1 MDISIVSGTYNRIS
15 YLKKMVQ
22 SVRQSLAS
30 IYGLKYE
37 IVLVDGF
44 SEDGTQGWCSSQPDI
59 RLIQHLE
66 LLGAVKAFN
75 DGAYAATGQYIILAN
90 DDIEFL
96 DNSIWLA
103 YTYMLNHPN
112 CGIGCFNQ
120 DRRRQHM
127 PDNHKDKY
135 GVEYMPVVV
144 NGKQQSWPYGQI
156 CIVPKWLGDKVG
168 WWCAP
173 NAFPKEPLHT
183 YGGDNELSSQ
193 VYNLGFKISPVP
205 GTKIHDGEADDQLR
219 IDNNIGGSKSPQAVR
234 GYHPDSAKWGDK
246 WHDTRKNL
254 TGPII
259 KDGPTISI
267 PSMDIRMKILYL
279 PIFEPGW
286 DVLKEQKR
294 GLREALARVG
304 IVHEYDYMQQHNGI
318 GKSQMMAEIMRICQ
332 EFNPSLIVTQ
342 LHNPDMINGG
352 DIHSLR
358 NAMLQTIFAN
368 WNGDYW
374 PEQQLKPEALELA
387 RSFDLNTTVNREVIE
402 KHQAQGINTQFWQ
415 IGWEPLGRGF
425 EPEIYH
431 DVVFLASGYSPKRQ
445 KLGQQLKSFRN
456 ITFGLYGPGW
466 PDGWAKGSNLYN
478 FQEACKIYRGGKIAI
493 GDSQWPESGFV
504 SNRVM
509 QVLAAGNCVLCHQ
522 WFKDM
527 DQLGL
532 IDGET
537 CIIWRDI
544 KELEKKL
551 VYYLDEDNGPERQK
565 IAIAGEL
572 LALERH
578 SFDVRVNE
586 LFTML
591 GIGTEIVMGNNWR

>member
-1 MDISIVSGTYNRIS
+1 MDISIVSGTYNRIA
-15 YLKKMVQ
+15 YLRKMVQ
-22 SVRQSLAS
+22 SIRNSITG

-37 IVLVDGF
+37 IVLVDGN
-44 SEDGTQGWCSSQPDI
+44 SQDDTQTWCLSQPDI
-59 RLIQHLE
+59 RLIQHDK

-75 DGAYAATGQYIILAN
+75 DGAYAATGQYVILAN

-96 DNSIWLA
+96 GNSIWLS
-103 YTYMLNHPN
+103 YVYMLEHPD

-127 PDNHKDKY
+127 PDDHKDKY

-144 NGKQQSWPYGQI
+144 DGKQQSWPYGQV
-156 CIVPKWLGDKVG
+156 CIVPKWPGDKVG
-168 WWCAP
+168 WGGDYLC
-173 NAFPKEPLHT
+173 T
-183 YGGDNELSSQ
+183 YGGDNEISSQ
-193 VYNLGFKISPVP
+193 IYDLGFKVFPISS
-205 GTKIHDGEADDQLR
+205 TKIRDNEADDDLR
-219 IDNNIGGSKSPQAVR
+219 KMNNVGGSKVPKEVR
-234 GYHPDSAKWGDK
+234 GYHPDSAAWGDK

-259 KDGPTISI
+259 KPHPLISS
-267 PSMDIRMKILYL
+267 PSPIEARMRILYL

-286 DVLKEQKR
+286 TVLKEQKR

-304 IVHEYDYMQQHNGI
+304 IVHEYDYMERFNAI
-318 GKSQMMAEIMRICQ
+318 GKVMMTRELISICR
-332 EFNPSLIVTQ
+332 EFKPSLVVTQ
-342 LHNPDMINGG
+342 LHNADMINGG
-352 DIHSLR
+352 DIQGLKI
-358 NAMLQTIFAN
+358 LVPQCKFAN

-374 PEQQLKPEALELA
+374 PEQQLKSEALELA
-387 RSFDLNTTVNREVIE
+387 GSFDINTTVNREVIE
-402 KHQAQGINTQFWQ
+402 KHRAQNINTQFWQ

-445 KLGQQLKSFRN
+445 KLGKWLKQVVVN
-456 ITFGLYGPGW
+456 LGLYGNGW
-466 PDGWAKGSNLYN
+466 PDGYAKGSNLYN
-478 FQEACKIYRGGKIAI
+478 FREACKIYRGAKIAV

-509 QVLAAGNCVLCHQ
+509 QVLAAGNCVLAHQ
-522 WFKDM
+522 WFRDM

-544 KELEKKL
+544 SELEKKL
-551 VYYLDEDNGPERQK
+551 VYYLDEGNEQERRK
-565 IAIAGEL
+565 IAIAGEQ
-572 LALERH
+572 LALDRH
-578 SFDVRVNE
+578 SFDVRVQE
-586 LFTML
+586 LFEML
-591 GIGTEIVMGNNWR
+591 GIGTEVIIGGNWR

>member
-1 MDISIVSGTYNRIS
+1 MDISIVSGTYNRIA

-22 SVRQSLAS
+22 SVRQSIDG

-37 IVLVDGF
+37 IVLVDGN
-44 SEDGTQGWCSSQPDI
+44 SEDGTQEWCYSQSDI
-59 RLIQHLE
+59 KLIQHEE

-75 DGAYAATGQYIILAN
+75 DGAYAATGQYVILAN

-103 YTYMLNHPN
+103 YLYMLNHSD

-127 PDNHKDKY
+127 PDDHPNKY

-144 NGKQQSWPYGQI
+144 DGKQQSWPYGQV
-156 CIVPKWLGDKVG
+156 CIIPKWLGDKVG
-168 WWCAP
+168 WWGDY
-173 NAFPKEPLHT
+173 LHT
-183 YGGDNELSSQ
+183 YGGDNEITSNT
-193 VYNLGFKISPVP
+193 YDLGFKVSPMP
-205 GTKIHDGEADDQLR
+205 GTKIRDNEANDELR
-219 IDNNIGGSKSPQAVR
+219 QINNIDGGHDPRAVR

-246 WHDTRKNL
+246 WHDKYKNL

-259 KDGPTISI
+259 KNQPTISV
-267 PSMDIRMKILYL
+267 PLMDTRMRILYL

-286 DVLKEQKR
+286 TVLKEQKR
-294 GLREALARVG
+294 GLREALAKVG
-304 IVHEYDYMQQHNGI
+304 IVHEYDYMEQFNAV
-318 GKSQMMAEIMRICQ
+318 GKSQMITEIKSLCDQ
-332 EFNPSLIVTQ
+332 FNPVLIVTQ
-342 LHNPDMINGG
+342 LHNADMINAG
-352 DIHSLR
+352 DIRHLR
-358 NAMLQTIFAN
+358 SFMPRAKFAN

-374 PEQQLKPEALELA
+374 PEQQLKPEALDLA
-387 RSFDLNTTVNREVIE
+387 LSFDINTTVNREVIE
-402 KHQAQGINTQFWQ
+402 KHQVQGINTQFWQ
-415 IGWEPLGRGF
+415 IGWEPMGRGH

-431 DVVFLASGYSPKRQ
+431 DIVFLASGYSPKRQ
-445 KLGQQLKSFRN
+445 KLGQWLKDTVVN
-456 ITFGLYGPGW
+456 FGLYGPGW
-466 PDGWAKGSNLYN
+466 AEGWAKGSNLYN
-478 FQEACKIYRGGKIAI
+478 FREACKIYRGAKIAI
-493 GDSQWPESGFV
+493 GDSQWPNSGFV

-537 CIIWRDI
+537 CIIWKNID
-544 KELEKKL
+544 ELHHKL
-551 VYYLDEDNGPERQK
+551 IYYLDEDNEPERK
-565 IAIAGEL
+565 RIAVSGEL

-586 LFTML
+586 LFAML